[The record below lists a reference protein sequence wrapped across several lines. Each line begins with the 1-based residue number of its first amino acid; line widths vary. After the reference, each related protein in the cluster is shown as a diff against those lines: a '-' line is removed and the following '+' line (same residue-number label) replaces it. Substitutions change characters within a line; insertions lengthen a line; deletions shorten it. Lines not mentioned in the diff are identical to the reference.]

1 MGNDMNTQGQRQS
14 AMNKALND
22 CLREFIA
29 EHPDTDAQTMLD
41 AMDDSKSDALELWIK
56 NSPATS

>member
-1 MGNDMNTQGQRQS
+1 
-14 AMNKALND
+14 MNKALND